1 MAEQIQG
8 LSIGLG
14 LDTAGIDEGLK
25 SLRNKLK
32 MVNSE
37 MAANMSA
44 FDRGERSVQKYQT
57 QLGGLNRKLEVQK
70 AAVNAARAQYD
81 RMVAA
86 HGEGS
91 VQAQRAATAFNNEV
105 AAVNNLERHVGSLTD
120 EFREFERQQQIS
132 NSTFGRLGT
141 SLDNL
146 GSRFSSVGGG
156 LKKAGSSMSMYITAP
171 LAGIAVASAKTAID
185 FESQMSRVGAI
196 AGATSDE
203 LKQLSD
209 SALELGASTSK
220 SASEVA
226 IAQEGLAAMGFT
238 TQEIIGAMPGVI
250 SAAESSGA
258 DMAQTADVMASA
270 LNVFGLEASDA
281 TRVADILAQTANQSA
296 ADITD
301 MQYALKYA
309 GGPAAALGVS
319 LEELSGSIGIMTDAG
334 LTGENAGTALRGAL
348 LGLLSPSE
356 KNSKMMD
363 TMGIAITDAEGNF
376 VGLSKLV
383 DNLGKSME
391 GQTETQKAA
400 TLASLVGKE
409 AVSGML
415 ALMSAGPAEIDKVTK
430 SLENSGGA
438 SAEAAKKMKDNL
450 GGALDELG
458 GAFETAA
465 ITIGTILT
473 PAIHKGT
480 AMIQGLVEKFQN
492 ASPAAQ
498 KTAVV
503 VAGLAA
509 ALGPFLVV
517 AGQVGLALGGFMSVI
532 GPIATA
538 IAGAGGLAASFG
550 VAGTAIAAFATGPVG
565 LAIAAIAGIGIGVGL
580 LVNHFRKDAI
590 PEVDRFGDK
599 VSEKTKE
606 ALGGFFKLSDGA
618 SQELMNLRVNGLV
631 VTELMADELLSKYED
646 MNTQILEGMKA
657 RYTEE
662 NEQMKAFFANSATLS
677 EQEENKIMM
686 NKQLNQEKSL
696 EAQQLY
702 EDQIQMIV
710 EKAAT
715 EKRELTETELAKI
728 DMIHQKMNE
737 SAVVYLSENEMEQKV
752 ILERMAA
759 TSDELSAKQAAAV
772 TKNSADSRDKVI
784 ADAESKYNET
794 VAMAIRE
801 RDETGALTAEQAQ
814 KIIDEATKAKDGA
827 VLKAEE
833 MHAEVVEEAKKQAE
847 GHIEQVDWETGEI
860 LSKWDVY
867 KNGVVTKFQ
876 EMNKQSMED
885 FRKWGEDY
893 NTWSTG
899 VQSKS
904 SAFWRSWADGV
915 ATKFRETNS
924 TSLGDF
930 KRWGQNYNEWAADV
944 KARANE
950 NWRQYG
956 EGVVSRFR
964 RTNTD
969 SLADFKR
976 WGGNIKSFAGEMKE
990 DALRQFAK
998 IVAGAVAIPGK
1009 IKTGINNAKGLAR
1022 DGMASLGNSM
1032 IGKFESVVN
1041 GLIGGVNTV
1050 SGKLGI
1056 DKKLKLWDAPEF
1068 AHGTDH
1074 HKGGPMI
1081 VGDKYGRELVELPNG
1096 KTFLS
1101 PDTDT
1106 LIPNAPKGTRVIP
1119 NKITEKVLKGEIPMY
1134 NSGAGVMDWLKEK
1147 GSAAKDWAGDK
1158 LSSAKDWLGDVW
1170 DYATNPSGLLK
1181 KIVDNLGLN
1190 ITGLS
1195 GGAATLAKGAFGK
1208 TKESALSYI
1217 KGMFE
1222 SDEAGMMAGSGHG
1235 FGSKFRLT
1243 SRRGFRFNPVTGQP
1257 QIHQGDDWAAPAGT
1271 LIPAQAAG
1279 KVIQSAFHAIRGNYV
1294 RIKTGNMDRLYQHN
1308 TRNLVRVGQN
1318 VRKGQAVGTVGST
1331 GRSTGPHLHYE
1342 VRRNGVNINPNGL
1355 ETGGL
1360 IQSEQLIRAGEKGR
1374 DEIMIPLH
1382 PSRRTDAMKLLALAG
1397 KRIMGGRSD
1406 KGITRPNQL
1415 PNVGNIG
1422 GSAMDAILAA
1432 TIKTNEFLQEQN
1444 RLLLQLLQKD
1454 SNVYVDGDSLVV
1466 AIGSPMNTHLGNSS
1480 KSSAYMNGVR

>member
-14 LDTAGIDEGLK
+14 LDTAGIDEGMK

-57 QLGGLNRKLEVQK
+57 QLGGLNRKLDVQK

-105 AAVNNLERHVGSLTD
+105 AAVNNLQRHVGSLTD

-171 LAGIAVASAKTAID
+171 LAGIAAASAKTAID

-238 TQEIIGAMPGVI
+238 TQEILGAMPGVI

-270 LNVFGLEASDA
+270 LNVFGLEASEA
-281 TRVADILAQTANQSA
+281 NRVADILAQTANQSA

-319 LEELSGSIGIMTDAG
+319 LEELSGSIGLMTDAG

-363 TMGIAITDAEGNF
+363 TMGIAITDAQGNF

-509 ALGPFLVV
+509 ALGPLLVV
-517 AGQVGLALGGFMSVI
+517 AGGAAVAIGGIMTAAA
-532 GPIATA
+532 PIATA

-550 VAGTAIAAFATGPVG
+550 VAGTAIAAFVTGPVG
-565 LAIAAIAGIGIGVGL
+565 LTIAALAGIGIGVGL
-580 LVNHFRKDAI
+580 LVNHLRKDAI

-606 ALGGFFKLSDGA
+606 ALGGFFELSDGA
-618 SQELMNLRVNGLV
+618 SQELMNLRVNGTE
-631 VTELMADELLSKYED
+631 VTELMADEILSKFED
-646 MNTQILEGMKA
+646 MNTQILDGMKKRHA
-657 RYTEE
+657 DEIAEMET
-662 NEQMKAFFANSATLS
+662 QFLNSSALTAEREAEILRQQGVRNDMQIVS
-677 EQEENKIMM
+677 Q
-686 NKQLNQEKSL
+686 QHL
-696 EAQQLY
+696 EDRIQQII
-702 EDQIQMIV
+702 ET
-710 EKAAT
+710 AAT
-715 EKRELTETELAKI
+715 EKRKTTDAENQQI
-728 DMIHQKMNE
+728 DEIRRQMNE
-737 SAVVYLSENEMEQKV
+737 NAVVYLSQNEQDQKV
-752 ILERMAA
+752 ILERMKNTA
-759 TSDELSAKQAAAV
+759 SEMSALQAAEV
-772 TKNSADSRDKVI
+772 VKNSATQRDEVI
-784 ADAESKYNET
+784 GDAEKTFNDT
-794 VAMAIRE
+794 VAFAIMQ
-801 RDETGALTAEQAQ
+801 RDETGAFSAEEAQAVITEAQ
-814 KIIDEATKAKDGA
+814 KKRDTVVG
-827 VLKAEE
+827 
-833 MHAEVVEEAKKQAE
+833 HAEDMHGKVVGEAQKQAE
-847 GHIEQVDWETGEI
+847 DHIEQVDWETGEI
-860 LSKWDVY
+860 LSKWEVY
-867 KNGVVTKFQ
+867 KQGVLAKFR
-876 EMNKQSMED
+876 ETNKSSMED

-915 ATKFRETNS
+915 ATKFKETNS

-930 KRWGQNYNEWAADV
+930 KRWGQNYNEWAANV
-944 KARANE
+944 KSKANE

-976 WGGNIKSFAGEMKE
+976 WGGNIKSFAGDMK
-990 DALRQFAK
+990 DAALRQFAD

-1022 DGMASLGNSM
+1022 EGIASLGNSM

-1056 DKKLKLWDAPEF
+1056 SKKIKLWDAPEY
-1068 AHGTDH
+1068 HGGTESH
-1074 HKGGPMI
+1074 PGGPMI

-1106 LIPNAPKGTRVIP
+1106 LIPNAPKGTRVLP
-1119 NKITEKVLKGEIPMY
+1119 NKITEKVLKGDIPMY
-1134 NSGAGVMDWLKEK
+1134 NKGAGVMGWLKEK
-1147 GSAAKDWAGDK
+1147 GSAAKNWAGDK
-1158 LSSAKDWLGDVW
+1158 ISAAGDWLGDVW

-1181 KIVDNLGLN
+1181 KIVDKLGLN

-1195 GGAATLAKGAFGK
+1195 GGASTLAKGAFNK
-1208 TKESALSYI
+1208 SKASALSYI

-1243 SRRGFRFNPVTGQP
+1243 SRRGFRINPVTGIGQM
-1257 QIHQGDDWAAPAGT
+1257 HQGDDWGAPSGT

-1279 KVIQSAFHAIRGNYV
+1279 KVIQAGYHSIRGNYV
-1294 RIKTGNMDRLYQHN
+1294 RVKSGIMDRLYQHN
-1308 TRNLVRVGQN
+1308 SRNLVKVGQN
-1318 VRKGQAVGTVGST
+1318 VKRGQAVGTVGST

-1342 VRRNGVNINPNGL
+1342 VRKNGMNVNPYGL

-1360 IQSEQLIRAGEKGR
+1360 VNSEQLVRIGEKNR
-1374 DEIMIPLH
+1374 EEVVIPLH

-1397 KRIMGGRSD
+1397 KRIMGGNGD
-1406 KGITRPNQL
+1406 KGVTRPDQL
-1415 PNVGNIG
+1415 PNVAS
-1422 GSAMDAILAA
+1422 GSNDSSNTLAALLAA
-1432 TIKTNEFLQEQN
+1432 TLEQN
-1444 RLLLQLLQKD
+1444 QILMQLLQKD
-1454 SNVYVDGDSLVV
+1454 LV
-1466 AIGSPMNTHLGNSS
+1466 INTREIADATDNH
-1480 KSSAYMNGVR
+1480 NGKDIAKLLYTGGVSFA